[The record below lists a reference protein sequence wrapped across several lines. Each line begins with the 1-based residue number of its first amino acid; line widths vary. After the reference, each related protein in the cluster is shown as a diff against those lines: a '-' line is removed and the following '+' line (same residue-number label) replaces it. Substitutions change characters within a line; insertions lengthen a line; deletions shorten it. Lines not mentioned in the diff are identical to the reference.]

1 MPGPVVQEPAAA
13 HKFASPLSPA
23 GAADAG
29 VLLQIMSVL
38 HSNAVGPAFN
48 ALQLGKVENQQGLAL
63 AHVFEEIGA
72 LVLHRLVNQD
82 LLFDAFA
89 FDVYWKSLSKIV
101 LDARKRTGNDK
112 FGENFQLMAELA
124 ADYRE
129 QRPSKTAK

>member
-1 MPGPVVQEPAAA
+1 
-13 HKFASPLSPA
+13 
-23 GAADAG
+23 
-29 VLLQIMSVL
+29 MSVL
-38 HSNAVGPAFN
+38 HGSAIEPAFN

-89 FDVYWKSLSKIV
+89 FDVYWRSLSKVV
-101 LDARKRTGNDK
+101 LDARSKSGNDK
-112 FGENFQLMAELA
+112 FGENFELMAELA